1 MMLVEQYI
9 DNLGQSRTTPFRS
22 VLDDDY
28 LLALELQK
36 EFDQQAEERNAN
48 AEVNGEQS
56 RVFAPSFTV
65 DDLDEDD
72 ARAMQLQM
80 EEEEQYQA
88 LHAREQKSSKR
99 LALFLDLMCSDR

>member
-1 MMLVEQYI
+1 MFVEQYI

-56 RVFAPSFTV
+56 KAS
-65 DDLDEDD
+65 
-72 ARAMQLQM
+72 AMQLQM
-80 EEEEQYQA
+80 EEEQQYQA

-99 LALFLDLMCSDR
+99 LALFFGLMSSDR